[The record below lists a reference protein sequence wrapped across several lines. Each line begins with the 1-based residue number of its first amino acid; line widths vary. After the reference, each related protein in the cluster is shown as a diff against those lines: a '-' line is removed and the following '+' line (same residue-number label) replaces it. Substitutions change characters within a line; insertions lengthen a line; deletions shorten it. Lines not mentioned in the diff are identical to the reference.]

1 MEKDK
6 NPNKGKPKD
15 PIHVSVKTQK
25 ALEDGDILKII
36 DSLSGLQYKFCEE
49 YLVDMKPQEAVIR
62 AGYNTKYPSKVAYL
76 LVNHPGCRAVIDHLR
91 EQRMKNSKVTKDYV
105 LRKITKALEEAEDTK
120 NHTAVLRAAELL
132 ARHLGMFVDR
142 TEISGPDG
150 KAIELEQKKVK
161 EQADDFINLIDKT
174 ARNTDLKVVK

>member
-1 MEKDK
+1 MEQEDKDK
-6 NPNKGKPKD
+6 KTKED
-15 PIHVSVKTQK
+15 YIFVSKKSQK
-25 ALEDGDILKII
+25 ALETGNILAII
-36 DSLSGLQYKFCEE
+36 DSLTALQYKFCEE
-49 YLVDMKPQEAVIR
+49 YLVDMKPQEACIR
-62 AGYNTKYPSKVAYL
+62 AGYKAKHPNRVAYL
-76 LVNHPGCRAVIDHLR
+76 LLNNPAVRAVIDHLQAER
-91 EQRMKNSKVTKDYV
+91 LKNSKVTKDYV
-105 LRKITKALEEAEDTK
+105 LRKITATLEKAEDSS

-174 ARNTDLKVVK
+174 AKNTDLKVVK